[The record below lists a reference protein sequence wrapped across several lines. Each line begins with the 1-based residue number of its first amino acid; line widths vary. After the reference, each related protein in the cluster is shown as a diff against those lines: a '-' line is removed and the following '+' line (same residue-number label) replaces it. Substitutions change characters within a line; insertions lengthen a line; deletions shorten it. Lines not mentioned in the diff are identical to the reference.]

1 MLFCNKKVLLFT
13 TYSYHHC
20 IGRILLHSVTITGN
34 TVLLLPI
41 YLCIT
46 HHYLYF
52 FKITLIHKFSQL
64 QNVKNTSLKKANNT
78 QSTSLSKIFISV
90 QSLQMDSLLPF
101 LAFRHFLPLPT
112 LQK

>member
-1 MLFCNKKVLLFT
+1 ML
-13 TYSYHHC
+13 
-20 IGRILLHSVTITGN
+20 IGRPLRVTITGN

-41 YLCIT
+41 YSCIT

-52 FKITLIHKFSQL
+52 FKLTLIHKF
-64 QNVKNTSLKKANNT
+64 QNVKNTSLKKASNT
-78 QSTSLSKIFISV
+78 QSTCLSKIFISV